1 MQCVSIYSYLF
12 TSFLKSQDFPVCC
25 YFKVHSHIK
34 RRRTRKWS
42 EATFAMFK
50 MSATSLSWSHSLS
63 VHQPLLCRKVVL
75 LTDFIKHYI
84 QFQWHQLSAVYLT
97 SLVFS
102 VIGIKLN
109 HILVLFLYFPVK
121 FLLVI
126 KMFVFYHVSSKFT

>member
-1 MQCVSIYSYLF
+1 MFQSAAILRFIHTLNEGEHESDLKRSY
-12 TSFLKSQDFPVCC
+12 V
-25 YFKVHSHIK
+25 
-34 RRRTRKWS
+34 
-42 EATFAMFK
+42 MFK

-84 QFQWHQLSAVYLT
+84 QFQWHQLSTVYLT

-109 HILVLFLYFPVK
+109 HILVLFLYFLVK
-121 FLLVI
+121 FILVI